1 MCRTPISITPSDSRI
16 RKRSDSRIFFW
27 ASSEHII
34 WSSSKISLIWAEWFS
49 SRDLCQTPLVRE
61 PIKPAEFG
69 SRFSSGGNQF
79 SKEGSSK
86 SYISNYPY
94 RWLSLADCW
103 RLYFDDGSCLLIKTS
118 VFNDILLVVIKCCR
132 FSSEGVKWRFLF
144 FFMLETY
151 SIRRNCFFALSY
163 LLCCWSLAKVCFLSG
178 STARQIKVAQG

>member
-144 FFMLETY
+144 FFDAGDLLDSSKLLFCTVI
-151 SIRRNCFFALSY
+151 SALLLKFSKSLFPVRLNC
-163 LLCCWSLAKVCFLSG
+163 K
-178 STARQIKVAQG
+178 TN